1 MTSRKSGYFIVYR
14 GIYQHKAFKNIIEA
28 SVWLYMISSATYKE
42 KTLNFFD
49 NAIHLKRAEMIFPIR
64 KTATIFKM
72 TYSEMRNF
80 LLKLKKKGMI
90 KTRLAHLQPTNN
102 HKYKSVTVIKIENY
116 DKFQY
121 VEEEQSLTA
130 HLSPVTN
137 KYTNEYTNI
146 SNGQKLEN
154 VIGTEG
160 MYNILLI
167 DGKKYLKHKFKDIPL
182 EEY

>member
-1 MTSRKSGYFIVYR
+1 M
-14 GIYQHKAFKNIIEA
+14 
-28 SVWLYMISSATYKE
+28 
-42 KTLNFFD
+42 
-49 NAIHLKRAEMIFPIR
+49 
-64 KTATIFKM
+64 
-72 TYSEMRNF
+72 
-80 LLKLKKKGMI
+80 
-90 KTRLAHLQPTNN
+90 
-102 HKYKSVTVIKIENY
+102 
-116 DKFQY
+116 
-121 VEEEQSLTA
+121 EEEQSLTA

-146 SNGQKLEN
+146 SNGQKPQN